1 MRIKVNSED
10 ELAQVCEEA
19 LHILANYL
27 KFSELW
33 EMHHGS
39 ELNNRKKY
47 YQRKGWELIKR
58 LEVPEHKHVHEIKIE
73 INEKD

>member
-1 MRIKVNSED
+1 MKIKIESE
-10 ELAQVCEEA
+10 EQLVEVCEEA

-33 EMHHGS
+33 EKHHGS
-39 ELNNRKKY
+39 DLNSRKKY

-58 LEVPEHKHVHEIKIE
+58 LEVPEHKSVHEIKIE
-73 INEKD
+73 IKND